1 MHFERFRLLPELLL
15 PWYRE
20 NRRDLPWRRDR
31 EPYHVWLSEIMLQQ
45 TRVEA
50 VKGYYARFLQ
60 ALPTVQELS
69 QVDDGVLNKLW
80 EGLGYYSRARNLKK
94 AAVEIC
100 TNRDGQFPDTYEGV
114 LSLPGVGEYTAGAV
128 CSIAYDLPTPAVDG
142 NVLRLWARLTDD
154 HRCVDDPT
162 YKKEVRAALT
172 EIYPAEAGDFTQ
184 ALMELGATLCGPN
197 RPPECEK
204 CPCRSLCLG
213 ADRGTAEKLPVRAE
227 KKAKK
232 REEMTVFLLE
242 REGDYALN
250 RRPDTGLL
258 AGLWELPH
266 CPGKLSPEEA
276 LAYLENQGVRVRDVT
291 RQWEKK
297 HIFTHIIWEMRCYA
311 MTVRSGGTDFT
322 WVSEEN
328 VERERALPTAF
339 RQFWEER
346 RHV

>member
-311 MTVRSGGTDFT
+311 MTVRSGGEGFT

>member
-1 MHFERFRLLPELLL
+1 MLPKLLL

-20 NRRDLPWRRDR
+20 NRRVLPWRKDR

-100 TNRDGQFPDTYEGV
+100 TNRGGQFPDTYEGV
-114 LSLPGVGEYTAGAV
+114 LSLPGVGEYTAGAA

-172 EIYPAEAGDFTQ
+172 ELYPAEAP
-184 ALMELGATLCGPN
+184 GAAGRIC
-197 RPPECEK
+197 PP
-204 CPCRSLCLG
+204 
-213 ADRGTAEKLPVRAE
+213 
-227 KKAKK
+227 
-232 REEMTVFLLE
+232 
-242 REGDYALN
+242 
-250 RRPDTGLL
+250 
-258 AGLWELPH
+258 
-266 CPGKLSPEEA
+266 
-276 LAYLENQGVRVRDVT
+276 
-291 RQWEKK
+291 
-297 HIFTHIIWEMRCYA
+297 
-311 MTVRSGGTDFT
+311 GGT
-322 WVSEEN
+322 EHRPE
-328 VERERALPTAF
+328 PTAPGHGS
-339 RQFWEER
+339 ETER
-346 RHV
+346 RV

>member
-1 MHFERFRLLPELLL
+1 MHFERFRLLPDLLL

-20 NRRDLPWRRDR
+20 NRRDLPWRKDR

-60 ALPTVQELS
+60 ALPTLEDLS
-69 QVDDGVLNKLW
+69 RVDDGALNKLW

-100 TNRDGQFPDTYEGV
+100 TRWGGMFPDTYEGV

-154 HRCVDDPT
+154 HRCVDDPA

-213 ADRGTAEKLPVRAE
+213 ADRGTAAKLPVRAE

-242 REGDYALN
+242 RDGDYALN

-276 LAYLENQGVRVRDVT
+276 LTYLENQGVRVRDVT

-297 HIFTHIIWEMRCYA
+297 HIFTHIVWEMRCYA
-311 MTVRSGGTDFT
+311 MTIRSGGTDFT

-346 RHV
+346 HHV

>member
-1 MHFERFRLLPELLL
+1 MCCGSGP
-15 PWYRE
+15 
-20 NRRDLPWRRDR
+20 
-31 EPYHVWLSEIMLQQ
+31 
-45 TRVEA
+45 
-50 VKGYYARFLQ
+50 G
-60 ALPTVQELS
+60 LPTTT
-69 QVDDGVLNKLW
+69 GVW
-80 EGLGYYSRARNLKK
+80 
-94 AAVEIC
+94 
-100 TNRDGQFPDTYEGV
+100 T
-114 LSLPGVGEYTAGAV
+114 
-128 CSIAYDLPTPAVDG
+128 TPA
-142 NVLRLWARLTDD
+142 
-154 HRCVDDPT
+154 
-162 YKKEVRAALT
+162 YKNEVRSALT
-172 EIYPAEAGDFTQ
+172 EIYPAEAGAFTQ

-197 RPPECEK
+197 RPPECDK

-213 ADRGTAEKLPVRAE
+213 ADRGTVEKLPVRAE

-242 REGDYALN
+242 RDGDYALN

-311 MTVRSGGTDFT
+311 MTVRSGGEGFT

-346 RHV
+346 HHV

>member
-1 MHFERFRLLPELLL
+1 M
-15 PWYRE
+15 
-20 NRRDLPWRRDR
+20 
-31 EPYHVWLSEIMLQQ
+31 
-45 TRVEA
+45 
-50 VKGYYARFLQ
+50 
-60 ALPTVQELS
+60 
-69 QVDDGVLNKLW
+69 
-80 EGLGYYSRARNLKK
+80 
-94 AAVEIC
+94 
-100 TNRDGQFPDTYEGV
+100 
-114 LSLPGVGEYTAGAV
+114 
-128 CSIAYDLPTPAVDG
+128 
-142 NVLRLWARLTDD
+142 LRLWARLTDD

-162 YKKEVRAALT
+162 YKKEVRATLT
-172 EIYPAEAGDFTQ
+172 EIYPAEAGAFTQ

-242 REGDYALN
+242 RDGDYALN

-311 MTVRSGGTDFT
+311 MTVRSGGEGFT

-346 RHV
+346 HHV